1 MTIESALDQNALST
15 VAPKKFSSKTY
26 YASVFIAFLFG
37 VVLTLTYRPD
47 FGNLTYEVTESDFRL
62 AQTKCLGNIGFK
74 SLLVNSSRSGYRL
87 SALCEDGSS
96 FSW

>member
-1 MTIESALDQNALST
+1 MTIDNTLGQNGLGI
-15 VAPKKFSSKTY
+15 VVPKKFSSKTY
-26 YASVFIAFLFG
+26 YGSIFIAFLFG
-37 VVLTLTYRPD
+37 VVLTWAYRPD
-47 FGNLTYEVTESDFRL
+47 FGNLAYEVTQTDFQL
-62 AQTKCLGNIGFK
+62 AHTKCLGNIGFK